1 MLNLTHILLN
11 YHCSWRTILFVDFTH
26 YPYPQNNISM
36 NQTNFG
42 SLQKLVPTNKNDS
55 TVYICI
61 SVVLLLEH
69 I

>member
-1 MLNLTHILLN
+1 MLNLTHILL
-11 YHCSWRTILFVDFTH
+11 IFIVLGGPLFVDFTH

-42 SLQKLVPTNKNDS
+42 SPQTLVPTNKNDS
-55 TVYICI
+55 TVYTCI